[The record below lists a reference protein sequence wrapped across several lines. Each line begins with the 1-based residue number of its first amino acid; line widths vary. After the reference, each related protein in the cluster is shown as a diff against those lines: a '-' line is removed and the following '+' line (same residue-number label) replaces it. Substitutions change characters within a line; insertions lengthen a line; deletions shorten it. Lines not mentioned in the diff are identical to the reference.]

1 MRVTHQQRA
10 SLLALARHAAE
21 NEPHEGKRKAEAV
34 WPIFRIHHQRSRY
47 IYELYFRRKTISREL
62 YDYCLREGIAD
73 ANLIAKWK
81 KVRAACCVLVRSLAR
96 QLTWRVL
103 ATPAGIREAL
113 LPSMHPN
120 QGPLVRH
127 RVRVPRTQG
136 QARGGQGGRVPTL
149 RLPRLRQRRLTP
161 TNLASSLPPSLYS
174 LARNQLIHPL
184 VRRSSTPRS
193 YINAAPQRLP
203 PPRARER
210 ASIDRSVVC
219 CTPLSD
225 SALEYCSAAAG
236 RRSAVIHRQP
246 SPSSTAIISRSPSP
260 PSSSSASTRPPVPRL
275 GASSTSSKASLSL
288 RTASCS
294 SGVSR
299 Q

>member
-193 YINAAPQRLP
+193 YINAASQRLP
-203 PPRARER
+203 PPRERER
-210 ASIDRSVVC
+210 ASIDRSISGMLYPAQRL
-219 CTPLSD
+219 CTRILQRS
-225 SALEYCSAAAG
+225 SRETL
-236 RRSAVIHRQP
+236 RRHP
-246 SPSSTAIISRSPSP
+246 SPAIAILHRHHLSLALAAQQQQRVHPPAGP
-260 PSSSSASTRPPVPRL
+260 PSRRE
-275 GASSTSSKASLSL
+275 
-288 RTASCS
+288 
-294 SGVSR
+294 
-299 Q
+299 QY

>member
-136 QARGGQGGRVPTL
+136 QARGGQGGRVPAL
-149 RLPRLRQRRLTP
+149 RLPRLRQRRLIHQRTS
-161 TNLASSLPPSLYS
+161 LAPSLS
-174 LARNQLIHPL
+174 VQSRTQPAH
-184 VRRSSTPRS
+184 
-193 YINAAPQRLP
+193 P
-203 PPRARER
+203 PPRTAVQHATLLHKRRATAAAATTSER
-210 ASIDRSVVC
+210 ARQHRSIGGMLYPAQRLCTRILQRSSRE
-219 CTPLSD
+219 TL
-225 SALEYCSAAAG
+225 
-236 RRSAVIHRQP
+236 RRHP
-246 SPSSTAIISRSPSP
+246 SPAIAILHRHHLSLALAAQQQRVHPPAGP
-260 PSSSSASTRPPVPRL
+260 PSRRE
-275 GASSTSSKASLSL
+275 
-288 RTASCS
+288 
-294 SGVSR
+294 
-299 Q
+299 QY